1 VRKRTQATSTKHLL
15 PFDELSPAQ
24 VERLCLWLVER
35 EVYPTPH
42 ILFNLMPRSGHSPP
56 VEKDIRSQY
65 GALCLTRSLKKYK
78 AFSQAQEASTANP
91 IAIDE
96 PGHQRNAT
104 ASVALRRNWNYNMIR
119 IL

>member
-1 VRKRTQATSTKHLL
+1 
-15 PFDELSPAQ
+15 
-24 VERLCLWLVER
+24 
-35 EVYPTPH
+35 
-42 ILFNLMPRSGHSPP
+42 
-56 VEKDIRSQY
+56 
-65 GALCLTRSLKKYK
+65 LKKYK